1 MKNKTLFYFS
11 FSIFLFFVACQSNT
25 EEKTTHEN
33 VVLNK
38 ATKKE
43 YIQKGKAIAQKT
55 FATLAGQLKKS
66 LAKGGVP
73 NAIQY
78 CNVAA
83 FPLVDSLSKV
93 HQAKIRR
100 TSLKVRNPKDAPT
113 QVEKNILDKYA
124 TQAAAGEKLKPII
137 EQNSNNTI
145 TFYAPIKVN
154 AFCLQCHGQIGESL
168 AEENYQVIQKH
179 YPNDKATGY
188 KDGDLRGIWSI
199 EFTTE

>member
-1 MKNKTLFYFS
+1 MKNKILFYFS
-11 FSIFLFFVACQSNT
+11 FSILLFFVACQSNT
-25 EEKTTHEN
+25 AEKTTHED
-33 VVLNK
+33 VVLDE

-55 FATLAGQLKKS
+55 FGTLAGQLKKS
-66 LAKGGVP
+66 LGEGGVP

-113 QVEKNILDKYA
+113 QLEKVVLDKYA
-124 TQAAAGEKLKPII
+124 TQATAGEKLKPVI
-137 EQNSNNTI
+137 EQIDNNTI
-145 TFYAPIKVN
+145 AFYAPIKIN
-154 AFCLQCHGQIGESL
+154 AFCLQCHGEIGESL
-168 AEENYQVIQKH
+168 VAENNQFIQKH